1 MEDTCWKPVPPVAR
15 VTEII
20 TLIFKG
26 FFFIQCVI
34 GGDLI
39 ILFQMLFFVG
49 FIRFVV
55 NCLAINDGLNAPI
68 NFSVNEAN
76 FINKINFFV
85 FFKLENKKEMNK
97 KYRFYCY
104 LYITNTEV
112 MEQAFYIQTDFLP
125 VTLAFGNIS
134 KNMT

>member
-1 MEDTCWKPVPPVAR
+1 
-15 VTEII
+15 
-20 TLIFKG
+20 
-26 FFFIQCVI
+26 
-34 GGDLI
+34 
-39 ILFQMLFFVG
+39 MLFFVG